1 LLWPSFVGDTPL
13 DRGRPSPQAN
23 DRRYVPSFAVP
34 VSAKSFAGHRNP
46 IGTAASNTV
55 TTTANTR
62 SARLHFF
69 QSATKS
75 RIALPSAATGP
86 PWAQ

>member
-1 LLWPSFVGDTPL
+1 MFPASLF
-13 DRGRPSPQAN
+13 
-23 DRRYVPSFAVP
+23 P
-34 VSAKSFAGHRNP
+34 VSAKSFARHRKP
-46 IGTAASNTV
+46 IGIAANSTL

-75 RIALPSAATGP
+75 RIALPSAAPGP
-86 PWAQ
+86 LWQYLGGPVETPVSGA

>member
-1 LLWPSFVGDTPL
+1 MRMTAA
-13 DRGRPSPQAN
+13 Q
-23 DRRYVPSFAVP
+23 
-34 VSAKSFAGHRNP
+34 VSAKSFSLHRNP
-46 IGTAASNTV
+46 IGIAANSTV

-75 RIALPSAATGP
+75 RIAYPLWATRP
-86 PWAQ
+86 HWAQLGGPVETSISGA

>member
-1 LLWPSFVGDTPL
+1 MFPASLF
-13 DRGRPSPQAN
+13 
-23 DRRYVPSFAVP
+23 P
-34 VSAKSFAGHRNP
+34 VSAKSFAHHRNP
-46 IGTAASNTV
+46 IGIAANSTV

-75 RIALPSAATGP
+75 RIALPSAATRP
-86 PWAQ
+86 RWAQLGGPVEAPISGA